1 MAIFPQG
8 LPYIEQRCSSAER
21 RLLLQLQR
29 SLDDDYLIWFA
40 TPIGPEQCRPDFVIL
55 SPRWGLLLLE
65 VRDWTRPQIRRARR
79 DQVVLASASGQEHSE
94 LNPLH
99 RLRRAMMGL
108 VELMQQDPSLIR
120 GSGAFRGKLLFP
132 YGWGLVLPNQPR
144 PDPDDPMCRGE
155 AFPDRFVLW
164 QNDLEDQVSSH
175 AFTQR
180 LWGMSTIHYPG
191 TLTLQQRDRIR
202 WHLHPEVRVHSL
214 LGDLDMALGDEDDEE
229 TTDFSPPVDLDLD
242 FDLSPSPIR
251 THALPRRNGHTVSG
265 SLPAA
270 LDGLGITTPRTSS
283 LPELMHVLDLRQE
296 QLARTLG
303 DGHWILHGSVGSGK
317 TMILLF
323 RARQLQH
330 RARRDRPVLVLCHN
344 RVLANRI
351 EAQLLEHG
359 ADDRIQV
366 RTFHG
371 WCEDLVHRF
380 NLEVAVDRRAVD
392 YLDALVRTTERALE
406 SGFIPVDR
414 YTAILVDE
422 GHEFETTWLKMIA
435 SQMPA
440 EQGHLLVLYDDAQS
454 PFQRQRRRFSFS
466 SVGIQAEGHVR
477 TLRVDYRNTNE
488 VQSVAA
494 RLAHQLLVS
503 PDTGSPAALG
513 AEPVALDPPMPL
525 LPPASCGRRGLLPML
540 LEARDADTEA
550 MLIADRVWRA
560 TTEGVPPGD
569 IAILVRAKFL
579 MPPIEK
585 ALVARGLQ
593 VQSMGDRVFQHFD
606 WNAPAV
612 RLLTM
617 QAARGLEFPSVI
629 VAGLQSM
636 PRRSEPLDEEIRLL
650 YIAMTRATR
659 ELLLATHGDSP
670 MVQRVRDAIEVVRDE
685 VRAREELVQST
696 RYHTDIRL

>member
-8 LPYIEQRCSSAER
+8 LPFIEQRCSTAER
-21 RLLLQLQR
+21 RLLRQLRR

-40 TPIGPEQCRPDFVIL
+40 TPIGPEQCRPDFIIL

-65 VRDWTRPQIRRARR
+65 VRDWTRQQIRRARR
-79 DQVVLASASGQEHSE
+79 DQVVLASASGQERTE

-108 VELMQQDPSLIR
+108 VELMQQDPSLVR

-132 YGWGLVLPNQPR
+132 YGWGLALPHQPR
-144 PDPDDPMCRGE
+144 PDPTDPMHRGE
-155 AFPDRFVLW
+155 SFPDRFVLW
-164 QNDLEDQVSSH
+164 QNDLDDQVPAH
-175 AFTQR
+175 AFAQR
-180 LWGMSTIHYPG
+180 LWGMSTVHYPG

-214 LGDLDMALGDEDDEE
+214 LGDLDTELGEEDDDE

-251 THALPRRNGHTVSG
+251 THVLPRRSGQTVA
-265 SLPAA
+265 AA

-283 LPELMHVLDLRQE
+283 LPELMQVLDLRQE
-296 QLARTLG
+296 QVARTLAE
-303 DGHWILHGSVGSGK
+303 GHWILHGSAGSGK

-323 RARQLQH
+323 RARQLQAT
-330 RARRDRPVLVLCHN
+330 ARPERPVLVLCHN

-351 EAQLLEHG
+351 EALLLEHG
-359 ADDRIQV
+359 ADNRIQV

-371 WCEDLVHRF
+371 WCEDLVLRF
-380 NLEVAVDRRAVD
+380 NLDVSVDRRAVD

-422 GHEFETTWLKMIA
+422 GHEFEATWLKMIS
-435 SQMPA
+435 SQMPPD
-440 EQGHLLVLYDDAQS
+440 QGHLLVLYDDAQS
-454 PFQRQRRRFSFS
+454 PFQRQRRRFSFA

-477 TLRVDYRNTNE
+477 TLRVDYRNTHE
-488 VQSVAA
+488 IQSVAA

-503 PDTGSPAALG
+503 PDTGLPTAPG
-513 AEPVALDPPMPL
+513 TEPMPL
-525 LPPASCGRRGLLPML
+525 LPPASCGRRGTLPML
-540 LEARDADTEA
+540 LDARDAETEA

-560 TTEGVPPGD
+560 TTDGVPAGD

-585 ALVARGLQ
+585 ALIARGLQ
-593 VQSMGDRVFQHFD
+593 VQSMGDRGFQHFD
-606 WNAPAV
+606 WAAPAV

-650 YIAMTRATR
+650 YIAMTRATQ
-659 ELLLATHGDSP
+659 ELLLATHDDSP

-696 RYHTDIRL
+696 RYHTDIRI